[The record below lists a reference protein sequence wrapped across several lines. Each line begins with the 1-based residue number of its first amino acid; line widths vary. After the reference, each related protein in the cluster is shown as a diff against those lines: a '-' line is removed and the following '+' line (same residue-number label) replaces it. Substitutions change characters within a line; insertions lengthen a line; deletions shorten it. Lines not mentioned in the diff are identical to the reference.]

1 MAQDYDN
8 MAKDLLT
15 DHATDISQFVL
26 GEEDVEVLE
35 AGVFEEIPTGPDSHR
50 FTNIES
56 NDGISR
62 RQKSH
67 TRRSMASQVWLP
79 RRLPLKTCSNS
90 TEQQLVIAQRTDS
103 TKRVRLNNREAIFTP
118 PTSHSLYSA
127 RKMSKS
133 LKTLTPNNNLLS
145 HNARIVQSASALT
158 MQLRDSTRKPMWARN
173 AQYQGYL
180 VGKYEMPVYSNVIYF
195 HPTAGRNDTGRYE
208 YSWSGYEYTL
218 RYKVIRLIE
227 IEGQAILE
235 RQAPGLLPFTP
246 LMQPPAGMPPE
257 NWAQECIDATRAAP
271 VDQKTEADLLFAL
284 YLFGSIVYDPQVFKR
299 RIPEELMRES
309 KGYQLMLRENTIEH
323 IIALL
328 EQQFHTEAVRA
339 LTPMLQNIN
348 DLERLKELHLAAAR
362 VPNIENFAQKLI
374 D

>member
-8 MAKDLLT
+8 MGKSLWT
-15 DHATDISQFVL
+15 DHAVDLSRFVL
-26 GEEDVEVLE
+26 GEEDVKV
-35 AGVFEEIPTGPDSHR
+35 
-50 FTNIES
+50 IE
-56 NDGISR
+56 NLD
-62 RQKSH
+62 
-67 TRRSMASQVWLP
+67 
-79 RRLPLKTCSNS
+79 
-90 TEQQLVIAQRTDS
+90 TEQQTPIARQTDI
-103 TKRVRLNNREAIFTP
+103 TKRIRVSGYEAIL
-118 PTSHSLYSA
+118 HVEL
-127 RKMSKS
+127 
-133 LKTLTPNNNLLS
+133 
-145 HNARIVQSASALT
+145 
-158 MQLRDSTRKPMWARN
+158 QLRDSTRQPMWARN

-180 VGKYEMPVYSNVIYF
+180 VGEHQIPVYSNVIYF
-195 HPTAGRNDTGRYE
+195 HPTAGRNDTGRYG
-208 YSWSGYEYTL
+208 YSWGGYEYTL

-227 IEGQAILE
+227 IEGQAVLE
-235 RQAPGLLPFTP
+235 RQAPGLLPLAP
-246 LMQPPAGMPPE
+246 LMKPPAGMDLE
-257 NWAQECIDATRAAP
+257 RWVQTCINATRVTSVNQETQAN
-271 VDQKTEADLLFAL
+271 LLFAL

-362 VPNIENFAQKLI
+362 VSNIEAFAQKLI